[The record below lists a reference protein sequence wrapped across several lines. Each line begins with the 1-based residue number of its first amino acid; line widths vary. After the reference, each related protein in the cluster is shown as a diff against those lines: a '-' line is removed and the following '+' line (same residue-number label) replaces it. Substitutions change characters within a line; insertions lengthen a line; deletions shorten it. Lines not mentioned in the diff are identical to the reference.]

1 VVRVYAEAAT
11 KEEAD
16 SLGQAV
22 VDIVQQ
28 MLA

>member
-16 SLGQAV
+16 TLAQAV
-22 VDIVQQ
+22 ADIVQQ
-28 MLA
+28 MLG